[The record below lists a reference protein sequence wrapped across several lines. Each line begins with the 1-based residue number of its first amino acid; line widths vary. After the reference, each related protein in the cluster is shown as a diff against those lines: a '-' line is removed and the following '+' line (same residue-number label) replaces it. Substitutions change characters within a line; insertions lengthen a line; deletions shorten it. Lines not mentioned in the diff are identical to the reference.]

1 MILVIGGASTVGVH
15 LAQTLSMKHKV
26 CVLDSCITKQQKS
39 SFPEIVYYE
48 GDLEN
53 VNTFIHLFENN
64 SIEAVL
70 HLGATYKGE
79 CIEHYRKNIQSVIP
93 VLQVMMRYDV
103 KKFIFSSSAEVYGHI
118 TTELVTEEHE
128 NNPQSTFGRSL
139 VMIEQILEDYKQKY
153 DLNYIVLRNFEIVN
167 SVEKE
172 RSKEEVITQ
181 ILQQCAREIGEVKI
195 DSRDKNRVYIRDY
208 IHINDVA
215 QAFQLAMNILLQERE
230 HSTIYN
236 VATGKGY
243 SVLELIQLCEEITNE
258 KVTNKVF
265 AYEYEIDSKLIGCT
279 KRIQQDLGWQ
289 TTYSI
294 EQIIEELWK
303 LKNTNYESSLSVK

>member
-1 MILVIGGASTVGVH
+1 MILVIGGASNVGKY

-26 CVLDSCITKQQKS
+26 CVMDSCITKQQKS
-39 SFPEIVYYE
+39 SFPEIDYYE
-48 GDLEN
+48 GDLDN
-53 VNTFIHLFENN
+53 VNSFIHLFENG

-70 HLGATYKGE
+70 HIGATYKGE
-79 CIEHYRKNIQSVIP
+79 CIEHYQKNIQSVIP

-103 KKFIFSSSAEVYGHI
+103 KKFIFSSSSAVYGHS

-128 NNPQSTFGRSL
+128 KNPQSTYGRSL

-153 DLNYIVLRNFEIVN
+153 DINYIVLRNFEIVN
-167 SVEKE
+167 CVEE

-181 ILQQCAREIGEVKI
+181 ILQQCARENGEVKK
-195 DSRDKNRVYIRDY
+195 DSGDKNRVYIRDY

-215 QAFQLAMNILLQERE
+215 QAYQLAMNILLQEQT

-243 SVLELIQLCEEITNE
+243 SVLELIQLCEEITKE

-265 AYEYEIDSKLIGCT
+265 AYEYKTDSKLIGCT
-279 KRIQQDLGWQ
+279 KRIQQDLGWKA
-289 TTYSI
+289 TYSL

-303 LKNTNYESSLSVK
+303 LKSTNYESSLSVK